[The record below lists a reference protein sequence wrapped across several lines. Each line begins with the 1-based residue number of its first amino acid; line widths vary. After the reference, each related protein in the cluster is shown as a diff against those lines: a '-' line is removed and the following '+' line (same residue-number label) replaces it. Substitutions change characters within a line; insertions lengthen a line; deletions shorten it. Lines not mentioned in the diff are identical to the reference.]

1 MNSLFNNS
9 PLSFARCAAL
19 LLMMIS
25 VQVSSAVLPE
35 DRTDLL
41 FHSYSGGG
49 VTIDGPSLLVRK
61 GFSDSLSV
69 TANYYVDTVSSA
81 SIDVV
86 STASAYDE
94 ERTEMSLGAD
104 YLHEKTILSVGF
116 TNSEENDYSANS
128 FRFSISQ
135 DFFGD
140 LTNLSIGYS
149 QGSDE
154 VGKTGDISF
163 KEDASSRNYQFNLSQ
178 ILTKN
183 WIVNATI
190 ETITNQGFLNN
201 PYRTVRYI
209 DASVGRG
216 YSYEAEVYPE
226 TRTSDAFAI
235 RSMVYLNY
243 RASLML
249 EYRYFQDTWE
259 IKADNVTIRY
269 THPVGEHWIFET
281 NLRLYTQTSAAFY
294 SDLYGFSGSQ
304 TFLARDK
311 ELSTYSSQRIGF
323 GIAYQYPL
331 KSSFLERISLNL
343 KVDHLMFDY
352 DNFRDVTAAGAPG
365 AEPLYSFSAN
375 VVRFFFSAW
384 Y

>member
-1 MNSLFNNS
+1 MDQNSRNPFTAWVAVMFLVFSVAN
-9 PLSFARCAAL
+9 ADAA
-19 LLMMIS
+19 I
-25 VQVSSAVLPE
+25 LPE

-61 GFSDSLSV
+61 GLSDSVSV

-94 ERTEMSLGAD
+94 ERTETSIGVD
-104 YLHEKTILSVGF
+104 YLNDKTLINFGY
-116 TNSEENDYSANS
+116 TGSEENDYSASS

-154 VGKTGDISF
+154 VGKTGDLSF
-163 KEDASSRNYQFNLSQ
+163 KKDASSRNYQFNLSQ

-183 WIVNATI
+183 LIVNTTF

-201 PYRTVRYI
+201 PYRTVRYL
-209 DASVGRG
+209 DASVGLG
-216 YSYEAEVYPE
+216 YSYEAEKYPE
-226 TRTSDAFAI
+226 TRTSDAVAI
-235 RSMVYLNY
+235 RMMYYLQY

-249 EYRYFQDTWE
+249 EYRYFTDTWDIE
-259 IKADNVTIRY
+259 ADNVTVRY

-281 NLRLYTQTSAAFY
+281 NVRFYSQTGADFY
-294 SDLYGFSGSQ
+294 SDLYAYSGSQ

-311 ELSTYSSQRIGF
+311 ELSAFSSQRIGF
-323 GIAYQYPL
+323 GVAYQYPL
-331 KSSFLERISLNL
+331 KSSFVEKLSLNL

-352 DNFRDVTAAGAPG
+352 DDFRNVTAGGLPG
-365 AEPLYSFSAN
+365 QEPLYSFSAN

>member
-1 MNSLFNNS
+1 MDQNSRNPFTAWVTVMFLVFSVAN
-9 PLSFARCAAL
+9 ADAA
-19 LLMMIS
+19 I
-25 VQVSSAVLPE
+25 LPE

-61 GFSDSLSV
+61 GLSDSVSV
-69 TANYYVDTVSSA
+69 SANYYVDTVSSA

-94 ERTEMSLGAD
+94 ERIETSIGVD
-104 YLHEKTILSVGF
+104 YLHDKTLINFGY
-116 TNSEENDYSANS
+116 TGSEENDYSASS

-154 VGKTGDISF
+154 VGKTGDLSF
-163 KEDASSRNYQFNLSQ
+163 KKDASSRNYQFNLSQ

-183 WIVNATI
+183 LIVNTTF
-190 ETITNQGFLNN
+190 ETVTNQGFLNN
-201 PYRTVRYI
+201 PYRTVRYL
-209 DASVGRG
+209 DASVGLG
-216 YSYEAEVYPE
+216 YSYEAEKYPE
-226 TRTSDAFAI
+226 TRTSDAVAI
-235 RSMVYLNY
+235 RMMYYLQY

-249 EYRYFQDTWE
+249 EYRYFTDTWDIE
-259 IKADNVTIRY
+259 ADNVTIRY

-281 NLRLYTQTSAAFY
+281 NVRLYSQTGADFY
-294 SDLYGFSGSQ
+294 SDLYAFSGSQ

-311 ELSTYSSQRIGF
+311 ELSAFTSQRIGF
-323 GIAYQYPL
+323 GVAYQYPL
-331 KSSFLERISLNL
+331 KSSFLEKISLNL
-343 KVDHLMFDY
+343 KVDHLMFEY
-352 DNFRDVTAAGAPG
+352 DDFRNVTAGGLPG
-365 AEPLYSFSAN
+365 QEPLYSFSAN